1 MKCNFFTYV
10 TSEERTAQLFENF
23 FSRSGEK
30 CDIRQEEM
38 RCIDLGQLNLSDA
51 SMWELIQSDEC
62 AIIDLRSG
70 YSRMFWLLF
79 ARFNSKPENTF
90 FILNK
95 QQSAGLEGGMEYC
108 VCEPMGLDGKALEKQ
123 LKLLQRN
130 IAYWF

>member
-95 QQSAGLEGGMEYC
+95 QQSAGLEGGMEY
-108 VCEPMGLDGKALEKQ
+108 VNPWALMEK
-123 LKLLQRN
+123 LWKN
-130 IAYWF
+130 S